1 MDTAEYDYSDFQK
14 QRQRDADKSLFVKFE
29 YRPWHDKRESLVQ
42 GRPIYKDLIYVNIR
56 GAGAKEGVCRPA
68 TQADIARFREHYD
81 MFMRRTDDEQLVGTP
96 LAEWPQMP
104 RSRVE
109 ELAYLKVKTVE
120 QLANMSDTNMQNF
133 MGLHQLK
140 QQAQEWLAK
149 SSGADAKIAALEA
162 QIAEMNVKMAAMMNP
177 QVSQPETPKRR
188 PGRPKVK
195 GTTDA
200 SVADTHSE

>member
-14 QRQRDADKSLFVKFE
+14 QRQREADKSLFVKFE

-56 GAGAKEGVCRPA
+56 GSGAKEGVCRPA

-96 LAEWPQMP
+96 LAEWPLMP

-149 SSGADAKIAALEA
+149 AGGADAQIAALKA
-162 QIAEMNVKMAAMMNP
+162 QLEELTAKMTEMQNP
-177 QVSQPETPKRR
+177 QVNPPEVPKRK

-195 GTTDA
+195 GIAHVSTPDPN
-200 SVADTHSE
+200 SE